1 MFEIAKRFP
10 DKTAGLSPS
19 EMASWEDGYE
29 TAKREDDADYQ
40 GDREAFR
47 RHIKETGEE
56 EGTTYLF

>member
-47 RHIKETGEE
+47 RHIESEGEE